1 MEEPKQEQPLGD
13 ATPGKADGGVNG
25 GAAGVPSNP
34 APKKGMK
41 NWEKG
46 AAVGILI
53 LAVYGFA
60 YMFAMETEESEVSTG
75 GPMFTLR
82 RPYFSRNAETDV
94 TLQKIFRPALLI
106 DSKIRPGYWGLP
118 PELNLPEQ

>member
-1 MEEPKQEQPLGD
+1 MEEPNQEKTQGD
-13 ATPGKADGGVNG
+13 TTASGANG
-25 GAAGVPSNP
+25 GTSGQAT
-34 APKKGMK
+34 KKGMK
-41 NWEKG
+41 TWEKG

-53 LAVYGFA
+53 LAAYGFA

-82 RPYFSRNAETDV
+82 RPYFSRNAETEI
-94 TLQKIFRPALLI
+94 TLRKIFKLALFI

-118 PELNLPEQ
+118 PELN